1 VSTRLRPAELLR
13 PARDGEA
20 ELGERITV
28 LDLTTSS
35 VRDYRLVELEGE
47 HVADGDVSIGTP
59 LGSALLG
66 RRVGDVVSVEDRGRI
81 IRLEVVEIDG

>member
-1 VSTRLRPAELLR
+1 MSTQLGLAKLLP

-28 LDLTTSS
+28 LDLTTSA
-35 VRDYRLVELEGE
+35 VRDYQLVELEGD
-47 HVADGDVSIGTP
+47 HAADGDVSIRAP
-59 LGSALLG
+59 LGAALLG
-66 RRVGDVVSVEDRGRI
+66 RHVGDVVSVEDGGRI

>member
-1 VSTRLRPAELLR
+1 MSRKLHTAKLLP

-20 ELGERITV
+20 EIGERITV
-28 LDLTTSS
+28 LDLSTSAVRDCSLVKPEGEQVTDGEVS
-35 VRDYRLVELEGE
+35 VR
-47 HVADGDVSIGTP
+47 TP

-66 RRVGDVVSVEDRGRI
+66 GHVGDVISVEDGGQI